1 MTEEKVAE
9 PRGDQAPDGEGGETS
24 VEDVREAATVEAA
37 PVSFGPLEGGNPG
50 EGGAGSRNLD
60 LLLDVPVKVSAEVGR
75 TTLPLEKVLDL
86 GPGSV
91 IELDKKSEEPV
102 DVCVNGRLVARGE
115 VVVVDDC
122 YGIRI
127 TQIVTPSSRIESLR
141 DGVSG

>member
-1 MTEEKVAE
+1 MVEESTAE
-9 PRGDQAPDGEGGETS
+9 PKEGKEGTEAPRSGGGEAGGT
-24 VEDVREAATVEAA
+24 AVEAA
-37 PVSFGPLEGGNPG
+37 PVSFGPIDAGEEGGG
-50 EGGAGSRNLD
+50 SSRNLD

-127 TQIVTPSSRIESLR
+127 TQIVTPASRLESLR
-141 DGVSG
+141 GEERSG